1 MRNGSAVPISEIQI
15 DVFVFKK
22 DHIHIR
28 IFCHH
33 LKIFLEQF
41 PFLRVTVKVKIGP
54 GSPGFLSYWCNSQD
68 ADGMEREKKE
78 EKIREEKR
86 EKRLGKENR

>member
-1 MRNGSAVPISEIQI
+1 MIHIFCEI
-15 DVFVFKK
+15 DVFVHKK

-41 PFLRVTVKVKIGP
+41 LFLRVTAKVKIGP
-54 GSPGFLSYWCNSQD
+54 GSLRFPSYWCNSQD

>member
-1 MRNGSAVPISEIQI
+1 M
-15 DVFVFKK
+15 
-22 DHIHIR
+22 
-28 IFCHH
+28 
-33 LKIFLEQF
+33 
-41 PFLRVTVKVKIGP
+41 KVKIGP
-54 GSPGFLSYWCNSQD
+54 GSLRFLSYWCNSQD

>member
-1 MRNGSAVPISEIQI
+1 MLL
-15 DVFVFKK
+15 FLKK

-41 PFLRVTVKVKIGP
+41 LFLRVTAKVKIGP
-54 GSPGFLSYWCNSQD
+54 GSLRFLSYWCNSQD
-68 ADGMEREKKE
+68 ADGMEREKE
-78 EKIREEKR
+78 EENYAHITEKR
-86 EKRLGKENR
+86 VKVIKKK